1 MYDMY
6 EHSHA
11 GAPRSRTDVN
21 MIVHV
26 HPLAVMAVGGTKEGL
41 LPVRTL
47 QLRSTMIPMIPMV
60 LSVLASTHCPVLS
73 YSPVLS
79 GTLSVA
85 AVASRLLPLEASLA
99 RGVRLQVLVPL
110 GMLSSCAPT
119 DICVACP
126 CVAPL
131 SYEASFEHA
140 LSAGFANGQRAMIL
154 NHHGMY
160 AVGRDAAEGV
170 FVATHLTQA
179 HTRARAS
186 SSCALAV
193 YLMCAHARLVSCF
206 RHARSK
212 SARCR
217 WWVVTCSA

>member
-1 MYDMY
+1 
-6 EHSHA
+6 
-11 GAPRSRTDVN
+11 
-21 MIVHV
+21 
-26 HPLAVMAVGGTKEGL
+26 
-41 LPVRTL
+41 
-47 QLRSTMIPMIPMV
+47 
-60 LSVLASTHCPVLS
+60 
-73 YSPVLS
+73 
-79 GTLSVA
+79 
-85 AVASRLLPLEASLA
+85 
-99 RGVRLQVLVPL
+99 
-110 GMLSSCAPT
+110 MLSSCAPT

-179 HTRARAS
+179 NTRARAS

-193 YLMCAHARLVSCF
+193 YLMCAHGPCF
-206 RHARSK
+206 VFCFQACEVQVRTLSMVGGDVQRVILPDA
-212 SARCR
+212 ALLDLQ
-217 WWVVTCSA
+217 